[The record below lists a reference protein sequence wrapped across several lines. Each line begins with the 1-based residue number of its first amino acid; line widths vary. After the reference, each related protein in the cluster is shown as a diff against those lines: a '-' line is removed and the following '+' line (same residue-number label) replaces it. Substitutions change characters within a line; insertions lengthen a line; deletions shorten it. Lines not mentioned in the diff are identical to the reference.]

1 MDSAR
6 TVSFLELIPILPDDF
21 WCGAGQLRCEFSGRP
36 PVEFFFE
43 HKFKIS
49 FQNKTRKHADLLC
62 LRMSAVVC
70 GGMADNEPREEPEE
84 AEGKVPEQKQ
94 PEDPEVRV
102 LAEAVGAMRVGLI
115 TAENIPKELGVLPTP
130 LYYIGFFVPINQV
143 FPWDQAFVLNWA
155 KKLV

>member
-1 MDSAR
+1 
-6 TVSFLELIPILPDDF
+6 
-21 WCGAGQLRCEFSGRP
+21 
-36 PVEFFFE
+36 
-43 HKFKIS
+43 
-49 FQNKTRKHADLLC
+49 
-62 LRMSAVVC
+62 
-70 GGMADNEPREEPEE
+70 MADNEPREEPEE

-115 TAENIPKELGVLPTP
+115 TAENIPKELGVLPPP